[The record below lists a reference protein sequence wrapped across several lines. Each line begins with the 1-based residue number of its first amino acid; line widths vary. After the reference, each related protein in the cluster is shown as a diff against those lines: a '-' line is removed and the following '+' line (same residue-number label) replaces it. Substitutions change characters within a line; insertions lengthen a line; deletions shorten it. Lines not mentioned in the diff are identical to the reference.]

1 MEEKGMEK
9 VIVFDMDGV
18 IFDTENQILGI
29 WIYLAG
35 KYGIEGIETAFY
47 QCIGTNREKTK
58 KIMLEHYGENFPYE
72 KFRQE
77 SSMLFKERTA
87 AEGIPVK
94 AGVRELLSFLKI
106 NGYRL
111 GLASSTRYAVVKE
124 ELEGAGLFDFFEI
137 VVGGDMVRRSKPA
150 PDIYQKACEELAV
163 EPERAYA
170 VEDSKNGVRSAVEA
184 GLRVFLIP
192 DLIAPDD
199 EMKKMAYQIYPDLI
213 ELRRQFFAR

>member
-1 MEEKGMEK
+1 
-9 VIVFDMDGV
+9 
-18 IFDTENQILGI
+18 
-29 WIYLAG
+29 
-35 KYGIEGIETAFY
+35 
-47 QCIGTNREKTK
+47 
-58 KIMLEHYGENFPYE
+58 
-72 KFRQE
+72 
-77 SSMLFKERTA
+77 MLFKERTA

-163 EPERAYA
+163 EPYA